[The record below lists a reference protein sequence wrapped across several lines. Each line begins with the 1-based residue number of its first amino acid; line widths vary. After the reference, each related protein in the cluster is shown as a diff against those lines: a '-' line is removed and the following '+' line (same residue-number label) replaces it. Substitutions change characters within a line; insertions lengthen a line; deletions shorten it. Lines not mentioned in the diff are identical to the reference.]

1 MVLVVRFRMSL
12 TKDHEIEV
20 VVTFKMNRERRA
32 FPLVVQELGRGQ
44 V

>member
-20 VVTFKMNRERRA
+20 VVTSKMNRERLA
-32 FPLVVQELGRGQ
+32 FPLVVLELGRGQ